1 MTSKTGDVDMT
12 VFMKAHWGLLMTKY
26 FRLTATS
33 ITRYDHYIKVPDS
46 FTKED
51 IWELQGTGHSMFDG
65 GMFSEVQHSA
75 DWEFDDIY
83 EYKEED
89 WTGGDATEYTRED
102 LTQEEES

>member
-1 MTSKTGDVDMT
+1 
-12 VFMKAHWGLLMTKY
+12 MTKY

-65 GMFSEVQHSA
+65 GMFSEVQHSG
-75 DWEFDDIY
+75 DWEFDDIH

-102 LTQEEES
+102 LTQENDFITNCKHTIDSV